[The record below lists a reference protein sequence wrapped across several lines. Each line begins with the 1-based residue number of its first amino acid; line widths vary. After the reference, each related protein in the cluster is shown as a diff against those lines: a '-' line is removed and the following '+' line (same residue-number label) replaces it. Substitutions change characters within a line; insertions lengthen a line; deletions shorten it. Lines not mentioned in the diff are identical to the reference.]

1 VEEKAKP
8 IRRKTTITFSIDS
21 DLIDYVEKE
30 SKAKGTSLNALMNS
44 IITKYIFFHKPG
56 QEVGIQF
63 IPKKSFL
70 FLINRVD
77 ELEHAKHIED
87 HLYEFIQVY
96 LHDRKLP
103 LTLENVMNCF
113 FEEIA
118 IGSGAIDSIT
128 HYVNAEGNTIIVFK
142 HSYEI
147 KWSNTNCIVY
157 KNLFERLLNLHIE
170 CEPLPNSIIVK
181 ILEKNISY

>member
-1 VEEKAKP
+1 MEEKAKP

-103 LTLENVMNCF
+103 LTLE
-113 FEEIA
+113 
-118 IGSGAIDSIT
+118 T
-128 HYVNAEGNTIIVFK
+128 
-142 HSYEI
+142 
-147 KWSNTNCIVY
+147 
-157 KNLFERLLNLHIE
+157 L
-170 CEPLPNSIIVK
+170 
-181 ILEKNISY
+181 